1 MESKIAAGKLG
12 LAKMFLWLYK
22 ILEQNN
28 KSNVYILSIPSY
40 FALQCTAKI
49 IILMYPRTET
59 VRN

>member
-12 LAKMFLWLYK
+12 LAKMFIWLYK

-40 FALQCTAKI
+40 FALKCTAKNNN
-49 IILMYPRTET
+49 PD
-59 VRN
+59 VS